1 MKTYGTV
8 TKLVDHWLGSPDTP
22 AQTRNGKSSTR
33 WEPEQRR
40 AILSTGLHTDF
51 NSFDLAVWYPDSD
64 AGFIVEK
71 GPRSIITMQKSIAV
85 GRINAEARRRLE
97 EKGIRPEHKFYRAF
111 FSNAPIKFA
120 FPPSTTSEIGWGTKD
135 IHTNPKHEFSM
146 AGGAFMS
153 KLRHMGRRQDC
164 KGRLRYGDNVTQF
177 EASIIAPYNLYIK
190 YREVYMM
197 IHPDAQDVPEVPEH
211 WHTVVHMLTML
222 RDLEPKKQSE
232 IIRNFLKSV

>member
-1 MKTYGTV
+1 MKKYSTV
-8 TKLVDHWLGSPDTP
+8 RDLVDHWLGSPDTP
-22 AQTRNGKSSTR
+22 AQTRNSKASTR

-51 NSFDLAVWYPDSD
+51 GSFDLAVWYPDSD

-71 GPRSIITMQKSIAV
+71 GPSSLVTMQRSIAT

-97 EKGIRPEHKFYRAF
+97 EKGIAPKHKFYPVF
-111 FSNAPIKFA
+111 FSNSPIKFA
-120 FPPSTTSEIGWGTKD
+120 YPPSTTYDIGGGEKD
-135 IHTNPKHEFSM
+135 IHTNPQYEFNR
-146 AGGAFMS
+146 AAGAFMS
-153 KLRHMGRRQDC
+153 KLKHMGRRHDC

-177 EASIIAPYNLYIK
+177 EAAITEPYKLYIR